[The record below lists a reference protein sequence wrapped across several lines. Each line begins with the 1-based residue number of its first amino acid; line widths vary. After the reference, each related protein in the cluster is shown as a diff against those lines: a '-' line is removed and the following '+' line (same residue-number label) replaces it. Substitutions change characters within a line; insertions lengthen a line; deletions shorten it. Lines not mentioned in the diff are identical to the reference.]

1 MLRVCV
7 VGLGW
12 WGKIMVRTLATS
24 SRVRVVAAVE
34 PELALGQSF
43 CTEHGI
49 RHLASYAQCIEAAD
63 VDAVILTT
71 PNNLHEAQIIA
82 AARAGKHVFCE
93 KPLALTLASAQ
104 RSVQACLNHGVRL
117 GIGHERRFEP
127 PMLLMKQLLAE
138 GRLGRLLQIEGNF
151 SQDKFLALAPDN
163 WRLSRAQ
170 AGCGPMTATGIH
182 LLNLA
187 TSLAGPAIQVMAL
200 NSKLATGFESGDS
213 VSAQLLF
220 ANGVSASINAMLS
233 TPFYARFAI
242 FGSKGWIEVR
252 DKSHVENP
260 SGWIVTRST
269 PNDGSVVQDFPV
281 ATPVLDNVEAFA
293 AAVAAQQADYPIALQ
308 DMLDT
313 TAALEAIAQ
322 SAETGVIVKP
332 KESSLSHLKLS
343 EGAE

>member
-138 GRLGRLLQIEGNF
+138 GALGRLLQIEGNF

>member
-12 WGKIMVRTLATS
+12 WGKIMVRTLAAS
-24 SRVRVVAAVE
+24 SKVRVVAAVE
-34 PELALGQSF
+34 PDLALGQSF
-43 CTEHGI
+43 CAEHGI
-49 RHLASYAQCIEAAD
+49 RHLASYAQGIEAAD

-71 PNNLHEAQIIA
+71 PNSLHEVQIIA

-93 KPLALTLASAQ
+93 KPLALTLASAL
-104 RSVQACLNHGVRL
+104 RSVQACLDHGVRL

-127 PMLLMKQLLAE
+127 PMLLIKRLLAE
-138 GRLGRLLQIEGNF
+138 GALGRLLQIEGNF

-187 TSLAGPAIQVMAL
+187 TSIAGPAIQVLAL

-220 ANGVSASINAMLS
+220 ADGVSASINAMLS

-260 SGWIVTRST
+260 SGWIVTRSA
-269 PNDGSVVQDFPV
+269 PNDGSVVEDYPV

-293 AAVAAQQADYPIALQ
+293 AAVAGQQADYPIALQ

-313 TAALEAIAQ
+313 TAALEAIAE
-322 SAETGVIVKP
+322 SADSGVIVKP
-332 KESSLSHLKLS
+332 KESSMSQMKLS
-343 EGAE
+343 EGAR

>member
-104 RSVQACLNHGVRL
+104 RSVQACLDHGVRL

>member
-104 RSVQACLNHGVRL
+104 RSVQACLDHGVRL

-138 GRLGRLLQIEGNF
+138 GALGRLLQIEGNF

>member
-7 VGLGW
+7 VGVGW
-12 WGKIMVRTLATS
+12 WGKIMVRTLAAS

-43 CTEHGI
+43 CAEHGI
-49 RHLASYAQCIEAAD
+49 RHLASYAQCIEATD

-71 PNNLHEAQIIA
+71 PNNLHEVQIIA

-138 GRLGRLLQIEGNF
+138 GALGRLLQIEGNF

-187 TSLAGPAIQVMAL
+187 TSIAGPAIQVMAI

-220 ANGVSASINAMLS
+220 PNGVSASINAMLS
-233 TPFYARFAI
+233 TPFYGRFAI

-260 SGWIVTRST
+260 SGWIVTRSA
-269 PNDGSVVQDFPV
+269 PNDGSVVQDYPV

-293 AAVAAQQADYPIALQ
+293 AAVAGRQADYPIALQ

-332 KESSLSHLKLS
+332 KESSLSNLKLS
-343 EGAE
+343 EGAP